1 MIRITMALLALGLGG
16 CQWGEMGHLEGNGR
30 ALDQRMALAPVSRV
44 TAAFPG
50 LLRVAPGSES
60 ALKLSGDENL
70 LPYLEVKQEGEA
82 LEIRVKRG
90 TKIEPNTPLELTL
103 TLPTLREVALAGVTQ
118 GELGAFEGDRL
129 ELSLAGAGDMKTG
142 ALHYRELVGNLAGA
156 GSLRLG
162 QGEVER
168 VEYNLAGV
176 GEVSG
181 AGLQA
186 REAEVNIAG
195 AGDVALRASE
205 RLDVNIAGAG
215 DVRYTGSP
223 RLTQQI
229 IGQGRLEQVASQ

>member
-1 MIRITMALLALGLGG
+1 
-16 CQWGEMGHLEGNGR
+16 MGHLEGNGR

-118 GELGAFEGDRL
+118 GELGAFEGERL

-142 ALHYRELVGNLAGA
+142 ALHYRELVGNLAG
-156 GSLRLG
+156 
-162 QGEVER
+162 
-168 VEYNLAGV
+168 V

-186 REAEVNIAG
+186 REAE
-195 AGDVALRASE
+195 
-205 RLDVNIAGAG
+205 VNIAGAG